1 MERKEIKEYLQI
13 LKTEISPALGCTEPA
28 AVALAV
34 AYAAKELGCP
44 VQTVRVNVSQYIFK
58 NGMNVGIPG
67 TGMIGLEIAAALGS
81 LSAAPEKQLLVLNGL
96 SDGQKQTA
104 KKMSAEKAVKVGIA
118 DTEEKI
124 YIQAIVENGSKT
136 AQAVIAGTHTNLVL
150 LKRGEQVIEE
160 HPLEKQDTAG
170 GEEEKAY
177 AMTLE
182 KIVDFVDSVEDEELL
197 FLKEVIRLNRAIA
210 EEGLTNDYG
219 LMVGKNILK
228 SEHTGLVSNDIASF
242 AVACTA
248 AAADAR
254 MAGCEKPVMS
264 AAGSGNQGLTA
275 SLPVASI
282 GWKLELPTEKV
293 LKALALSILVTIHT
307 KHYIGRLSVLCGCSI
322 AAAIG
327 SCCGIIYLLDGNIE
341 QMKYGINSMVAD
353 ISGVV
358 CDGAKSGCALKIAT
372 AVNSAVRAATMALN
386 GVGANAY
393 DGIVAFDVETTLAN
407 LGTLGN
413 QGMSNTNAT
422 ILNMMLDK

>member
-96 SDGQKQTA
+96 SDGQKQAA

-160 HPLEKQDTAG
+160 HPLEKQD
-170 GEEEKAY
+170 
-177 AMTLE
+177 
-182 KIVDFVDSVEDEELL
+182 
-197 FLKEVIRLNRAIA
+197 
-210 EEGLTNDYG
+210 
-219 LMVGKNILK
+219 
-228 SEHTGLVSNDIASF
+228 
-242 AVACTA
+242 
-248 AAADAR
+248 
-254 MAGCEKPVMS
+254 
-264 AAGSGNQGLTA
+264 
-275 SLPVASI
+275 
-282 GWKLELPTEKV
+282 
-293 LKALALSILVTIHT
+293 
-307 KHYIGRLSVLCGCSI
+307 
-322 AAAIG
+322 
-327 SCCGIIYLLDGNIE
+327 
-341 QMKYGINSMVAD
+341 
-353 ISGVV
+353 
-358 CDGAKSGCALKIAT
+358 
-372 AVNSAVRAATMALN
+372 
-386 GVGANAY
+386 
-393 DGIVAFDVETTLAN
+393 
-407 LGTLGN
+407 
-413 QGMSNTNAT
+413 
-422 ILNMMLDK
+422 